1 MLSRHHPAS
10 VILLGSIIAILG
22 LFIFWVW
29 HLASP
34 ATPDRSV
41 KSEAIKLQ
49 SVSGSKKAVKPSLTA
64 DTAEAR
70 SLRTPASLLKAIQ
83 QTLAELLSQDPARI
97 KQALDRLDEL
107 LSGEGHDARASIA
120 AILDFLKTGKDAVT
134 GEGFQV
140 GDNGVLEASNSLRV
154 FLLDH
159 LGTLCREAGSKEA
172 LDVASQILS
181 SFGSADEWAVC
192 LRNTAWLD
200 PESQPLLAS
209 KMQQMLNHEPWL
221 KAPSIGMLESF
232 DVVAY
237 SASVDLIPRLGDFLQ
252 HNDDHPLW
260 RASIVALD
268 QLATLHPGDVV
279 GWLSKNPDVLK
290 EHPMQRA
297 DLYSK
302 VDISNPA
309 QKQAIESVLAR
320 QDLTVKERA
329 KILSGLLTPGN
340 FLSNNLLTT
349 QPAFNEASERQR
361 LNLVH
366 QIGSEWLVSGRFPDL
381 ASALNDLVKRST
393 LPVK

>member
-1 MLSRHHPAS
+1 MKTRRHSAS
-10 VILLGSIIAILG
+10 IILLGSIFAILG

-34 ATPDRSV
+34 ANSTDFDRP
-41 KSEAIKLQ
+41 
-49 SVSGSKKAVKPSLTA
+49 GSSKVNSTSSANKNSQPSQGTQAASISTA
-64 DTAEAR
+64 
-70 SLRTPASLLKAIQ
+70 RTHDNLLKAIE
-83 QTLAELLSQDPARI
+83 QTLAELLSQDPERI

-107 LSGEGHDARASIA
+107 LSGDGHDAQASIA
-120 AILDFLKTGKDAVT
+120 AILDFLKTGKDALT

-140 GDNGVLEASNSLRV
+140 GENGVLEAANTLRV

-172 LDVASQILS
+172 LDMAKQILS
-181 SFGSADEWAVC
+181 GFGSADEWAVC

-200 PESQPLLAS
+200 PQSQPLLTS
-209 KMQQMLNHEPWL
+209 KMQEMLSHEPWL
-221 KAPSIGMLESF
+221 KEPSIGMLEAF

-237 SASVDLIPRLGDFLQ
+237 SGSLDLIPRLSGFLQ

-268 QLATLHPGDVV
+268 QMATLHPAEVV
-279 GWLSKNPDVLK
+279 DWLSKNPEMLN

-302 VDISNPA
+302 VDLTDPA
-309 QKQAIESVLAR
+309 QKQAIEAVLAR
-320 QDLTVKERA
+320 QDLSVKERS

-340 FLSNNLLTT
+340 FLSNNLLTK
-349 QPAFNEASERQR
+349 QPVFNEATERRR
-361 LNLVH
+361 LDLVN
-366 QIGSEWLVSGRFPDL
+366 QIGSEWLASGRFSDL
-381 ASALNDLVKRST
+381 TSALNDLVKRST
-393 LPVK
+393 LPTK